1 MVFFYR
7 SPQAIVISALCSIAI
22 AAFIYFVIVK
32 PQTDNA
38 NNQINHA
45 LKQAQPGIDAAN
57 KQLQQ
62 ATPSINEANKKLKAA
77 QPGIDKANK
86 IQNCIV
92 AANGDVNKIAAC
104 GK

>member
-32 PQTDNA
+32 PETDTA
-38 NNQINHA
+38 NNTVNHA

-62 ATPSINEANKKLKAA
+62 ATPSQATPSINKAQKLQDCILAA
-77 QPGIDKANK
+77 GT
-86 IQNCIV
+86 
-92 AANGDVNKIAAC
+92 DVNKIAAC
-104 GK
+104 NK

>member
-7 SPQAIVISALCSIAI
+7 TPQAIVISALCSIAI

-38 NNQINHA
+38 NNQVNHA
-45 LKQAQPGIDAAN
+45 LKQAQPSIDNAN
-57 KQLQQ
+57 KQLQRAQ
-62 ATPSINEANKKLKAA
+62 KEAGGANPAIQHA
-77 QPGIDKANK
+77 QK
-86 IQNCIV
+86 IQDCIL

-104 GK
+104 NK